1 MTELSFPQL
10 TARSVSAKILDAVRR
25 SKIEI
30 VTMEDATRP
39 SAGQFHPPVSVPKAQ
54 DLIAQARSKPVPSDW
69 RYSLRNIQRQHRL
82 NESIFRTLAELTKIS
97 RRFNDPPQK
106 LDDRIDFLGCQATT
120 TEERTPHTV
129 ETAVRNRN
137 FSP

>member
-10 TARSVSAKILDAVRR
+10 TARSISAKILDAVRR
-25 SKIEI
+25 SKIKI
-30 VTMEDATRP
+30 VTTGDAIPP
-39 SAGQFHPPVSVPKAQ
+39 SAGQFHPPVSVAKAQ

-69 RYSLRNIQRQHRL
+69 RYSLRKIQRQHRL

-97 RRFNDPPQK
+97 QRFNDPPQK

>member
-1 MTELSFPQL
+1 MAELSFPKL
-10 TARSVSAKILDAVRR
+10 TAESVSAKILDAVRR
-25 SKIEI
+25 PNIEI
-30 VTMEDATRP
+30 VTM
-39 SAGQFHPPVSVPKAQ
+39 PPVSVPKAQ

-69 RYSLRNIQRQHRL
+69 RYSLRKIQRQHRL

-97 RRFNDPPQK
+97 QRFNDPPQK
-106 LDDRIDFLGCQATT
+106 LDDRIDFLGRQATT